1 MWAWVRIPPLT
12 EIFFFFFSSLAFSL
26 FLTLL
31 VVLLYYIKCL
41 NIEVAV
47 SRCSTYALHARF
59 LAFAS
64 KLAIVIAL
72 HFLIKRP
79 LPTLVKV
86 VGRYCC
92 TVLVHV
98 PYINKRRQSMSIKG

>member
-1 MWAWVRIPPLT
+1 MRVGDFWSTYVGVGSNPTSDRNFF
-12 EIFFFFFSSLAFSL
+12 FFFFFSSLAFSL
-26 FLTLL
+26 SLTLL

-64 KLAIVIAL
+64 KLAIVQYPL
-72 HFLIKRP
+72 HCIFWSNDLY
-79 LPTLVKV
+79 LFW
-86 VGRYCC
+86 
-92 TVLVHV
+92 
-98 PYINKRRQSMSIKG
+98 